1 MLSSTDKRKIRRIL
15 HNEKFRNAY
24 PNRMQAA
31 KGVIAMIRLLK
42 QVSESLERGEW
53 KHGDMSTATV
63 SGLRME
69 AAENGIELTP
79 QEMTEVIEISNH
91 CRRMLEG

>member
-31 KGVIAMIRLLK
+31 KGVIAMIRLLR
-42 QVSESLERGEW
+42 QVSESL
-53 KHGDMSTATV
+53 
-63 SGLRME
+63 
-69 AAENGIELTP
+69 
-79 QEMTEVIEISNH
+79 
-91 CRRMLEG
+91 